1 MANDLLRRLLHEL
14 SVFEVAGRSGS
25 FSAAGRELGM
35 TQSAVSHH
43 MANLETALE
52 LILFDRV
59 WRGVTLTPEAR
70 VLHEAVRRGL
80 DAMAAGLDEVR
91 RAADR
96 RHLTVLTDFGF
107 AAFYLM
113 PRLDALRQT
122 MPDVDIHLITTQ
134 DIEGADLSAV
144 DAAILFGAVAPPGAE
159 VLRLVDERV
168 IAVASPALAPI
179 SAPDDLR
186 QRTLLHLD
194 VPRGGHWSSW
204 ADHARRLGVSG
215 RRRAPDLTFNN
226 YQFVIQAAIAGQ
238 GVALGWRPLVDDL
251 IAKRLLVPV
260 LGEVHIAVRGYDFL
274 SFPDRP
280 RNAALGLF
288 RDWLVADIGQDW
300 LVAGTKTR
308 LKE

>member
-43 MANLETALE
+43 MANLEAALG
-52 LILFDRV
+52 LRLFERV

-113 PRLDALRQT
+113 PRLDGLRQT
-122 MPDVDIHLITTQ
+122 MPDTDIHIITTQ
-134 DIEGADLSAV
+134 DIDGADLSAV
-144 DAAILFGAVAPPGAE
+144 DAAILFGATPPPGA
-159 VLRLVDERV
+159 VALRLVDERV
-168 IAVASPALAPI
+168 IAVASPALPPI
-179 SAPDDLR
+179 SSPADLR

-194 VPRGGHWSSW
+194 VPRGGRWSSW
-204 ADHARRLGVSG
+204 ADHAARLGVG
-215 RRRAPDLTFNN
+215 ARRRAADLTFNN

-251 IAKRLLVPV
+251 IDKRLLVPV
-260 LGEVHIAVRGYDFL
+260 LGEIHDPSRGYDFL

-280 RNAALGLF
+280 GNAALGQF
-288 RDWLVADIGQDW
+288 RDWLVADISG
-300 LVAGTKTR
+300 R
-308 LKE
+308 